1 MGQKLTNLIMNLSIS
16 LKSIRYTSI
25 PVLSFRHF
33 VVPSKDLGSFRSKDK
48 LPYARPYKPRLV
60 YFYPTFHSGLCC
72 RAVSIADNLCTK
84 QGNPLIFEP
93 KIRNL

>member
-1 MGQKLTNLIMNLSIS
+1 MNSSIS

-48 LPYARPYKPRLV
+48 LPYARPYIFTLLFTLVYVVERLV
-60 YFYPTFHSGLCC
+60 LQTIYVLNKE
-72 RAVSIADNLCTK
+72 IIL
-84 QGNPLIFEP
+84 
-93 KIRNL
+93 

>member
-1 MGQKLTNLIMNLSIS
+1 M
-16 LKSIRYTSI
+16 
-25 PVLSFRHF
+25 LSFRHF

-72 RAVSIADNLCTK
+72 RVVSIADNLCTK
-84 QGNPLIFEP
+84 KGNSSLFFGLKSAVYNQEP
-93 KIRNL
+93 IQIKSGL

>member
-1 MGQKLTNLIMNLSIS
+1 MNLSIS

-33 VVPSKDLGSFRSKDK
+33 VIPSKDLGSFLSKDK
-48 LPYARPYKPRLV
+48 LLYARPYNPRLV

-84 QGNPLIFEP
+84 QGNPSIFDP
-93 KIRNL
+93 NIRGL